1 MTVTDLARAL
11 GCLLMT
17 CVGCSRY
24 QLREAG
30 LPIPLPRPPVRQSVV
45 VDGDSGALVMTTFV
59 SRKVT
64 LALVNTRGTGV
75 SIHTDSIGA
84 AEWADSA
91 ARIGTATL
99 HDTASSVGT
108 ITIERLDSSYRLS
121 AVQRS
126 KAVSI
131 LVKDSVLFAVLHG
144 ATRTPTFQHVWS
156 SVYDETV
163 VELTA
168 RPAPDNPMP
177 HYPLSLRRKRI
188 QGVVIVQFVV
198 DSAGFLRPETL
209 RFVQSPDPAFSES
222 VEAALAHSRYYP
234 AMLGGRPVSQLVRQ
248 SFTFHLLE

>member
-1 MTVTDLARAL
+1 MAS
-11 GCLLMT
+11 
-17 CVGCSRY
+17 VGCSRY

-30 LPIPLPRPPVRQSVV
+30 LPIPLPWPPIRHSVA

-59 SRKVT
+59 SGRVT
-64 LALVNTRGTGV
+64 LALVNTRGAGV

-91 ARIGTATL
+91 ARIGAATL
-99 HDTASSVGT
+99 HDTASGVGT
-108 ITIERLDSSYRLS
+108 ITIERVDSAYRLS
-121 AVQRS
+121 AVQRT

-131 LVKDSVLFAVLHG
+131 MVKDSVLFAVLHG
-144 ATRTPTFQHVWS
+144 ATRTPTFQHVRS

-168 RPAPDNPMP
+168 RGAPDNPLP
-177 HYPLSLRRKRI
+177 HYPMSLRRKRI
-188 QGVVIVQFVV
+188 QGVVIAQFVV

-209 RFVQSPDPAFSES
+209 RFLQSPDPAFSES
-222 VEAALAHSRYYP
+222 VEAALAHSRFYP

-248 SFTFHLLE
+248 SFTFSLE